1 MQFDRLNRR
10 KFITLLGGAAVW
22 PLAARAQQPAIPVI
36 GFLSALSAG
45 KMSNVEAFRQGL
57 AEAGYDEGRN
67 VTVEYRWA
75 ESHYDRLP
83 ALAADL
89 IQHRVAAIVAA
100 AVDAAHAAKA
110 ATSTIPIVFFM
121 SGDPVTEGLVASLN
135 QPGGNLTGVTSFS
148 GVLSSKRLELLRE
161 LVPTAGVVAVLI
173 NPNNSNAKFRLKEVE
188 EASRVLALQT
198 HIVNVSN
205 EDDIIDAT
213 VASLIQRGDGALL
226 VVDDPLFVSQPIKL
240 VTLAARHRIPTIYF
254 RSEFVDAGGLISYAT
269 DYAEMYRQVGMYTGQ
284 ILKGAKPADLPVVQP
299 TRLELVINLKTA
311 NALGLTVP
319 LSILLRADRLIE

>member
-1 MQFDRLNRR
+1 VRR
-10 KFITLLGGAAVW
+10 REFITLLGGTAVAW

-36 GFLSALSAG
+36 GFLSALSAA

-67 VTVEYRWA
+67 VAVEYRWA

-213 VASLIQRGDGALL
+213 VASLVQRGDGALL